1 MSQMFK
7 KFKGAGVDVQVKKET
22 KIFLKA
28 SVMCIQ
34 KPIALQACFI
44 SNLLRSVLV
53 VFHYYKG
60 SYIRYVNKKI
70 MIYPNIS

>member
-34 KPIALQACFI
+34 KPIALQA
-44 SNLLRSVLV
+44 LLYFKFTTVCTSCIPLLQRVL
-53 VFHYYKG
+53 Y
-60 SYIRYVNKKI
+60 
-70 MIYPNIS
+70 